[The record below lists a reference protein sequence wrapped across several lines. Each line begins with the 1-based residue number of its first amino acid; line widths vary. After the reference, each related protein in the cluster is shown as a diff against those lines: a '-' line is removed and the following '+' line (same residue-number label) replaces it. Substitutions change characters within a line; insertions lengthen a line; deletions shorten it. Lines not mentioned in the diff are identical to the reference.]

1 MFIYQEVEYNKYT
14 YKTIKIGINL
24 YKRTLKIK
32 HNYVSI
38 DRKRYHTTITETA
51 EAVQFLEHLIALVT
65 PAQDEEDE
73 RRIKEIKPLLNQIYG
88 YIKSS
93 ETTQDHKYLPVDI
106 ECDTYKLNVDIACPD
121 YQTNHD
127 AKQIGLIVRAGKN
140 FTTGQEILELHHT
153 CVKAK
158 LPETPEINNYFPTHG
173 KRIPTLGYHSIT
185 YKQENLNLALIPE
198 DLKAIWRPRYSKA
211 TRL

>member
-38 DRKRYHTTITETA
+38 DRKKYHTTITETA

-73 RRIKEIKPLLNQIYG
+73 RRIKEIKPLLN
-88 YIKSS
+88 
-93 ETTQDHKYLPVDI
+93 HKYLPVDI